1 MTRGTHHFYI
11 YYSLVHSVAINEK
24 NLPLLATVDATK
36 GNYAEQMVHPIQFS
50 LFVDC
55 ESGPTQV
62 IEVTISDDVGNI
74 EGLLMGRTKLTL
86 AIQ

>member
-1 MTRGTHHFYI
+1 
-11 YYSLVHSVAINEK
+11 
-24 NLPLLATVDATK
+24 
-36 GNYAEQMVHPIQFS
+36 MVHPIQFP

-55 ESGPTQV
+55 ESGPMQV
-62 IEVTISDDVGNI
+62 IEVTISDDVSNI

>member
-1 MTRGTHHFYI
+1 MTIGTHNFYI
-11 YYSLVHSVAINEK
+11 YCSLVRSVAINK

-36 GNYAEQMVHPIQFS
+36 GNYGEQMVHPIQFP